1 MDIRKLDVFRKV
13 VELKSFT
20 KAAEAVLLSQPTV
33 SEHIRNLEEELGL
46 KLFDRLGREV
56 EPTPVGLVLYRYAV
70 RMIQLQ
76 QEALQAV
83 TRYTG
88 ELGGELRIGAS
99 TIPGAYILP
108 KALASFCGRYP
119 EVKPLVRVSGSRT
132 VAAQILEGVVDI
144 GLVGA
149 IWNERGLEW
158 TSLCTDTLVLAAPV
172 LHPLAQSTGVKL
184 EDILHLPFVN
194 REPGSGTR
202 RVVARMLEQQGLRE
216 SDLREVAQLGSNEAV
231 REAVKAGIGI
241 AILSSRSLEQELRCG
256 SLAAIPLDDPAA
268 RRPICLLQRKNRE
281 LSPVANAFVEH
292 LESEQGICR
301 DRSGLAQ
308 PIPAN
313 QNDEGE

>member
-20 KAAEAVLLSQPTV
+20 KAAEAALLSQPTV

-46 KLFDRLGREV
+46 KLVDRLGREV

-108 KALASFCGRYP
+108 QVIASFCGQYP
-119 EVKPLVRVSGSRT
+119 EVKPQVRISSSRT
-132 VAAQILEGVVDI
+132 VAAQILEGAVDI

-158 TSLCTDTLVLAAPV
+158 TTLCTDTLVLAVPA
-172 LHPLAQSTGVKL
+172 LHALAEAASVNVADLL
-184 EDILHLPFVN
+184 ELPFIN

-202 RVVARMLEQQGLRE
+202 RVVAQLLEQQGLRE
-216 SDLREVAQLGSNEAV
+216 SNLCEVAQLGSNEAV
-231 REAVKAGIGI
+231 REAVKAGMGV
-241 AILSSRSLEQELRCG
+241 AILSSRSVAQELRCG
-256 SLAAIPLDDPAA
+256 TLAAVTLNDPAA
-268 RRPICLLQRKNRE
+268 LRPIFLLQRKNRE
-281 LSPVANAFVEH
+281 LPPVASAFVKH
-292 LESEQGICR
+292 VR
-301 DRSGLAQ
+301 
-308 PIPAN
+308 PAAD
-313 QNDEGE
+313 QE

>member
-20 KAAEAVLLSQPTV
+20 KAAEAALLSQPTV

-46 KLFDRLGREV
+46 KLVDRLGREV

-83 TRYTG
+83 SRYTG

-108 KALASFCGRYP
+108 RVIASFCGQYP
-119 EVKPLVRVSGSRT
+119 EVKPLVRISGSRT
-132 VAAQILEGVVDI
+132 VAAQILEGAVDI

-158 TSLCTDTLVLAAPV
+158 TTLCTDTLVLAVPA
-172 LHPLAQSTGVKL
+172 LHPLAEAASVNVADLL
-184 EDILHLPFVN
+184 ELPFIN

-202 RVVARMLEQQGLRE
+202 RVVAQLLEQQGLRE
-216 SDLREVAQLGSNEAV
+216 SNLCEVAQLGSNEAV
-231 REAVKAGIGI
+231 REAVKAGMGV
-241 AILSSRSLEQELRCG
+241 AILSSRSVDQELRCG
-256 SLAAIPLDDPAA
+256 TLAAVTLNDPAA
-268 RRPICLLQRKNRE
+268 QRPIFLLQRKNRE
-281 LSPVANAFVEH
+281 LPPVASAFVEH
-292 LESEQGICR
+292 LCSAVGEGS
-301 DRSGLAQ
+301 AQ
-308 PIPAN
+308 I
-313 QNDEGE
+313 G

>member
-20 KAAEAVLLSQPTV
+20 KAAEAALLSQPTV

-46 KLFDRLGREV
+46 KLVDRLGREV

-76 QEALQAV
+76 QEAVQAV

-108 KALASFCGRYP
+108 KMLAAFCGQYP
-119 EVKPLVRVSGSRT
+119 EVKPLVRISGSRT
-132 VAAQILEGVVDI
+132 VAAQILEGSVDI

-158 TSLCTDTLVLAAPV
+158 TTLCTDTLVLAVPAQ
-172 LHPLAQSTGVKL
+172 HPLAGAAGAKL
-184 EDILHLPFVN
+184 ADLQHLPFIH

-202 RVVARMLEQQGLRE
+202 RVVARMLEELGLRE
-216 SDLREVAQLGSNEAV
+216 NDLREVAQLGSNEAV
-231 REAVKAGIGI
+231 REAIKAGFGV
-241 AILSSRSLEQELRCG
+241 AILSSRSVDQELRCG
-256 SLAAIPLDDPAA
+256 SLAVIPLDDAA
-268 RRPICLLQRKNRE
+268 AQRPIFLLQRKNRE
-281 LSPVANAFVEH
+281 LPPVASAFVEH
-292 LESEQGICR
+292 LRVMVG
-301 DRSGLAQ
+301 
-308 PIPAN
+308 
-313 QNDEGE
+313 GEEAGSTV